1 MSYMKKQRARSD
13 SEKQYRKE
21 KLQESAKK
29 LFSFHGYR
37 GTTIGMITDDA
48 GLSPASFYLYFGSKL
63 EMYRTLNNMGIDILQ
78 TMITDALTAAPA
90 GSNAKIRAIAGAYFR
105 FFIQEREYYD
115 ITAILHLGHREFFA
129 DLSMVPELEERTKT
143 LLSVMATII
152 SEGIKTGE
160 FTQVDPWKTAV
171 TLWGMIDGVLIL
183 EVKHSTG
190 FTGVKIDELV
200 DQMIELMLRGI
211 SEK

>member
-1 MSYMKKQRARSD
+1 MKKQRARSD

-29 LFSFHGYR
+29 LFSHHGYR

-78 TMITDALTAAPA
+78 TMITDSLKAAPA
-90 GSNAKIRAIAGAYFR
+90 GSGTKIRAIAGAYFR

-115 ITAILHLGHREFFA
+115 ITAVGNG
-129 DLSMVPELEERTKT
+129 DNY
-143 LLSVMATII
+143 
-152 SEGIKTGE
+152 
-160 FTQVDPWKTAV
+160 Q
-171 TLWGMIDGVLIL
+171 
-183 EVKHSTG
+183 
-190 FTGVKIDELV
+190 
-200 DQMIELMLRGI
+200 
-211 SEK
+211 